1 MRKATPKQDFTPSKK
16 CYAVSVMSTFG
27 PLISLSCVGLI
38 LFVIWQIVTAL
49 NRISKSVEDIALTLR
64 RMEIRESPLTPDH

>member
-1 MRKATPKQDFTPSKK
+1 MNTLGT
-16 CYAVSVMSTFG
+16 
-27 PLISLSCVGLI
+27 LIGLLYSLFFIGLI
-38 LFVIWQIVTAL
+38 LFVVWQVVTAL